1 LGPLTPGSS
10 RSCSRRPSHTQWT
23 EKLSNL
29 HGDAQ
34 QSEEGQKKIEGY
46 HVGKDAI
53 EFCQKHFGMLLVF
66 SGSWPKNGSIEENC
80 GLYNSSTEE
89 NLTFALTFVILY
101 KVVFGTILSVL
112 HLHLPTS
119 LLEFLKILLFFDR
132 QLPCQIAPQGGRE
145 QPPGGEDTPHR
156 PRPNPPLRRRVGHP
170 DLPARPAGSAPAGS
184 ARGRLA
190 SRAEGP

>member
-1 LGPLTPGSS
+1 M
-10 RSCSRRPSHTQWT
+10 
-23 EKLSNL
+23 
-29 HGDAQ
+29 DAQ
-34 QSEEGQKKIEGY
+34 QSEEGQKKVEGY
-46 HVGKDAI
+46 HVGKGAI
-53 EFCQKHFGMLLVF
+53 EFYKKHVGMLLVF
-66 SGSWPKNGSIEENC
+66 SGSWAKYGSIEQNC
-80 GLYNSSTEE
+80 CLYNGSTEE
-89 NLTFALTFVILY
+89 NLTFAFTFVMLY

-170 DLPARPAGSAPAGS
+170 DLPARPGS